1 MFKSKN
7 IEPND
12 FHKRIMDKLSNDQRE
27 ALTQK
32 SKFVYSHFFDI
43 IILKNEEKF
52 LRKNAITEDAIIKFI
67 YTHLADRL
75 LENSACTAFLNGKTY
90 HNCDVD
96 FLFWADKIAKLGAQ
110 DRQEDIIRIFDDPA
124 STIEIK
130 ELCIAQM
137 KDFERLSNILER
149 YSSHYLK
156 VAVLLNW
163 NFLSGP
169 KDEVARI
176 LKDMTSG
183 PRKTTAF
190 YVQMA
195 LASLYLDM
203 DTLGE
208 LIEDQAIELQ
218 AEILNHTY
226 NYEVLNWLSENSRT
240 PEIKLVA
247 ESRLSRMRNIMRKY
261 SND

>member
-1 MFKSKN
+1 
-7 IEPND
+7 
-12 FHKRIMDKLSNDQRE
+12 
-27 ALTQK
+27 
-32 SKFVYSHFFDI
+32 
-43 IILKNEEKF
+43 
-52 LRKNAITEDAIIKFI
+52 
-67 YTHLADRL
+67 
-75 LENSACTAFLNGKTY
+75 
-90 HNCDVD
+90 VD
-96 FLFWADKIAKLGAQ
+96 
-110 DRQEDIIRIFDDPA
+110 
-124 STIEIK
+124 
-130 ELCIAQM
+130 
-137 KDFERLSNILER
+137 
-149 YSSHYLK
+149 
-156 VAVLLNW
+156 
-163 NFLSGP
+163 
-169 KDEVARI
+169 RI

>member
-12 FHKRIMDKLSNDQRE
+12 FHNRIMDKLSNDKRE
-27 ALTQK
+27 ALAQK

-43 IILKNEEKF
+43 VLKNDEKF
-52 LRKNAITEDAIIKFI
+52 LRKNVIDNDAIIKLI

-75 LENSACTAFLNGKTY
+75 LENSAGTAFLNGKTY

-96 FLFWADKIAKLGAQ
+96 FLFWAAKIAKLGAQ
-110 DRQEDIIRIFDDPA
+110 DRQEDIARIFDDPA

-137 KDFERLSNILER
+137 KDFERLSSILER

-156 VAVLLNW
+156 VAVLLNL

-169 KDEVARI
+169 KEEVDRI

-183 PRKTTAF
+183 PRKTQAF

-203 DTLGE
+203 DPLGE
-208 LIEDQAIELQ
+208 LIEDQAVELQ
-218 AEILNHTY
+218 AEILYHTY
-226 NYEVLNWLSENSRT
+226 NYEVIKWLSENSRT
-240 PEIKLVA
+240 PEIKFVA
-247 ESRLSRMRNIMRKY
+247 KSKLSRMRNMLRKY
-261 SND
+261 GDD